1 MKVWIWFAIGS
12 LIGEADGTATA
23 IYHWTYNNWQFHI
36 GPAILGAIAVYL
48 GLSYAH
54 QTRD

>member
-1 MKVWIWFAIGS
+1 VKVWIWFAIGS